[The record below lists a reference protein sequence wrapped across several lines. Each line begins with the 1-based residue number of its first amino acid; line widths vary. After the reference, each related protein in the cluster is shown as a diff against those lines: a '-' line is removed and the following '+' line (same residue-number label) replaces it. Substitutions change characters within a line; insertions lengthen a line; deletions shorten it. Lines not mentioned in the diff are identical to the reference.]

1 MFLRNAA
8 DKLRGEANLH
18 PEEWKY
24 LKTMF
29 LRKRLKFRVLALRSV
44 SLVVLLS
51 LTKMLLSQL

>member
-8 DKLRGEANLH
+8 DNLRGEANLH
-18 PEEWKY
+18 PEECKY

-29 LRKRLKFRVLALRSV
+29 LRKRLKFRVRALRSV

-51 LTKMLLSQL
+51 LTKVLLSQL